1 MELNVVKEEKDM
13 LQVELVGETH
23 TLANILKEELYEDP
37 KVKGSAYVKEDSL
50 ESNPKLVIR
59 TSGKKP
65 MTALK
70 DAAKRIQK
78 MADEFASKFEK
89 AK

>member
-1 MELNVVKEEKDM
+1 MELNIIKEEKDM

-37 KVKGSAYVKEDSL
+37 KVKGAAYVKEDSL
-50 ESNPKLVIR
+50 TSNPRIVIR

-78 MADEFASKFEK
+78 QTDDFVSKFER
-89 AK
+89 AN

>member
-1 MELNVVKEEKDM
+1 MELNVIKEEKDM

-50 ESNPKLVIR
+50 VSNPRLIIR